1 MKDFTTIAAVQGRQF
16 EPYGAAAPRT
26 VDQRRGFI
34 LPLTLWIIA
43 LMGLGVAAVNVWVTA
58 AADNARALQSK
69 VNEEITMANLKNE
82 LVFEMGT
89 RATGFRGLEVGENL
103 VDDESDKPDLA
114 DFMAAPKETAKYIA
128 FDGRPYVLES
138 SPDYVVQLYDA
149 RGLLNLNIVS
159 VPILQR
165 FLNFFDVPETAR
177 NQLPDTLADW
187 IDTDD
192 LTRLAGAEKT
202 DYQRM
207 GKHPP
212 TNASLMTPLEVQ
224 SVMGWD
230 QYPALWEADMNIP
243 LFTTCPSS
251 GFNPNTAP
259 EMTLLAYIAGMTKE
273 NTAQVLTERA
283 KAPFRSARDF
293 MAAADVILP
302 NEAFFLTLI
311 PGGCLIVDLTNRET
325 NERIRFSLTLLRIPN
340 GQPWQVDYAF
350 HIPTQYRRKIDGVDP
365 QVVFPTPETISAG
378 DQGNNGTPGVR

>member
-1 MKDFTTIAAVQGRQF
+1 
-16 EPYGAAAPRT
+16 
-26 VDQRRGFI
+26 
-34 LPLTLWIIA
+34 
-43 LMGLGVAAVNVWVTA
+43 MGLGVAAVNVWVTA

-89 RATGFRGLEVGENL
+89 RATGFRGVEIGEDL
-103 VDDESDKPDLA
+103 ATDESDKSDLT
-114 DFMAAPKETAKYIA
+114 DFMAAPKETAQFIA
-128 FDGRPYVLES
+128 LDGRPYVLES
-138 SPDYVVQLYDA
+138 NPDYVVQLYDA

-192 LTRLAGAEKT
+192 LARLAGAEKT

-212 TNASLMTPLEVQ
+212 TNAALMTPLEVQ

-230 QYPALWEADMNIP
+230 QYPALWEADMNTP

-273 NTAQVLTERA
+273 NTAQVLAERA
-283 KAPFRSARDF
+283 KEPFRSARDF

-311 PGGCLIVDLTNRET
+311 PGGCVIVDLTNRET
-325 NERIRFSLTLLRIPN
+325 NERIRFSLSLLRIPN

-365 QVVFPTPETISAG
+365 KVVFPTPETISAG
-378 DQGNNGTPGVR
+378 DQGDNGTPGVR